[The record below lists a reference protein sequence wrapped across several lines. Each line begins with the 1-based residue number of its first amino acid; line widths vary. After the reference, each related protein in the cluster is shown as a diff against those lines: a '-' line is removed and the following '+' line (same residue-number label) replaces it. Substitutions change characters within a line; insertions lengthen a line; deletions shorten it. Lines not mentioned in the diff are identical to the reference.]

1 LQTELKSLRNGA
13 QLKVKICGTTNID
26 DALLCESMGADYLGF
41 IFYPKSK
48 RYITPESAYTI
59 IKELYTSTQKV
70 GVFVN
75 ESSDVIN
82 KTAALLQLDFVQ
94 LHGDESPNFISSI
107 KIPVI
112 KAFRVNDDFDFGII
126 EQYGKLIIPLL
137 DTYSI
142 DLYGGTGISFNWN
155 IIPEKLKNNIFLS
168 GGITSANL
176 HYIYNKINPFA
187 VDVSSS
193 LESSPGKKDSKKINE
208 FFSIINRL
216 RQESQSI

>member
-1 LQTELKSLRNGA
+1 
-13 QLKVKICGTTNID
+13 LKVKICGITNID

-48 RYITPESAYTI
+48 RYLTTKTASSI

-94 LHGDESPNFISSI
+94 LHGDESPDFISSI
-107 KIPVI
+107 KVPVI

-126 EQYGKLIIPLL
+126 DQYGKMIIPLL
-137 DTYSI
+137 DTFTKDSF
-142 DLYGGTGISFNWN
+142 GGTGKTFNWN
-155 IIPEKLKNNIFLS
+155 IIPEKLTNNIFLS
-168 GGITSANL
+168 GGISSSNL
-176 HYIYNKINPFA
+176 AYIYENIQPFA

-193 LESSPGKKDSKKINE
+193 LESSPGKKDTKKINE
-208 FFSIINRL
+208 FFSIINLL